1 MNAPMYIGSKVDE
14 DPQDFLDEVYKILL
28 AMRVSTTEK
37 DNHSSYQLKDVAQ
50 ACLIVHA
57 QQVEE
62 SRIGNM
68 NREAKGAK
76 LFESG
81 SSKSRLDVQDK
92 PKLKK
97 SCYGCGKGFHMV
109 RDCTNVRIEGKGNS
123 QDQQSG
129 PSSEAPKRNHFH
141 ALKARGEQE
150 SSLDIVMGMLQ
161 VSSVYVYALLDK
173 NEVITITGLY
183 YANKV

>member
-1 MNAPMYIGSKVDE
+1 MIH
-14 DPQDFLDEVYKILL
+14 
-28 AMRVSTTEK
+28 
-37 DNHSSYQLKDVAQ
+37 DNMDLSS
-50 ACLIVHA
+50 LIVHA

-97 SCYGCGKGFHMV
+97 RFS
-109 RDCTNVRIEGKGNS
+109 N
-123 QDQQSG
+123 
-129 PSSEAPKRNHFH
+129 
-141 ALKARGEQE
+141 
-150 SSLDIVMGMLQ
+150 
-161 VSSVYVYALLDK
+161 
-173 NEVITITGLY
+173 
-183 YANKV
+183 